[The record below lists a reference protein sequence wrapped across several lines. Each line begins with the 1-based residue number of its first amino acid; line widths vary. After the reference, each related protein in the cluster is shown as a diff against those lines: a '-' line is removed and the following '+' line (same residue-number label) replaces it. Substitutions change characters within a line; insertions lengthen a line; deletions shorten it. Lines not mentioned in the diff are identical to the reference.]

1 MKIKAAVSVLAFLL
15 TLGGPA
21 MALNQNALLNAN
33 ANAAFLQC
41 GTKHPSAKEAQR
53 LERDFR
59 NKRAALI
66 ASRNAKKPDGRPGNG
81 NGGGG
86 DGGGDDG
93 GGDTGGPTLPGN
105 GTISIDVWFHVIKSG
120 ADGADAT
127 NQINAQMAVLIDSF
141 AGTPY
146 TFNLVSITE
155 SDNASWYTAGPDTDA
170 EREMKAELR
179 KGGAGT
185 LNIYSSSPGGGLLG
199 WATFP
204 SWYADAPFDD
214 GVVILN
220 ETMPGGTAS
229 PYNLGDTLVHEVG
242 HWLGLYHTFQGGC
255 SGSGD
260 FVADTPAER
269 SPAYG
274 CPVGRDSCKGKA
286 RGLDP
291 ITNFM
296 DYTDDSCMFE
306 FSEGQV
312 VRAWEQ
318 SDTFRSLSAP

>member
-1 MKIKAAVSVLAFLL
+1 MKIKAVVAVLAFLFAL
-15 TLGGPA
+15 SGPVLA
-21 MALNQNALLNAN
+21 VNQNALLRAN
-33 ANAAFLQC
+33 ANAAFLQS

-81 NGGGG
+81 NGGGD
-86 DGGGDDG
+86 DGGGGDG

-105 GTISIDVWFHVIKSG
+105 GTIPIDVWFHIIADG
-120 ADGADAT
+120 TDGADAI

>member
-21 MALNQNALLNAN
+21 MAVNQNALLNAN

-120 ADGADAT
+120 TDGADAT
-127 NQINAQMAVLIDSF
+127 NQINAQMSVLSGAF
-141 AGTPY
+141 AATPY
-146 TFNLVSITE
+146 MFNLVGTTE
-155 SDNASWYTAGPDTDA
+155 SDNASWYTAGPDTAA
-170 EREMKAELR
+170 EQQMKAELR

-204 SWYADAPFDD
+204 GWYADAPFDD

-318 SDTFRSLSAP
+318 SDTFRLLSAP